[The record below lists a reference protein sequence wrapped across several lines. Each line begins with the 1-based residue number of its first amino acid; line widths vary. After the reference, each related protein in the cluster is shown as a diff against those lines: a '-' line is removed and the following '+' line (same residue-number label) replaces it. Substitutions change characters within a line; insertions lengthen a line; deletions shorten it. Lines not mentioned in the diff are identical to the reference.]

1 MLRRTAYL
9 AIAATAIAAVAL
21 TGCTGAGNG
30 ADSSTSPITDTIR
43 TTLGA
48 DPTTF
53 DAAKANAKDDY
64 EVARLLFDSVVRKD
78 DAGKLIAGIA
88 SSWKST
94 PTEATLS
101 IRSDATCSDGTKITP
116 TIVANSLTYFAD
128 PATRNNFAKLVFG
141 PGAPTISAD
150 DSAGTVNITLA
161 QPWSELMGGLTLAQ
175 TGIICPAGLADKA
188 GLAAGTVAGA
198 FSGPYTVTKASHG
211 VSYEMTLRKDYNA
224 WPKFSKKLSGSPA
237 KTIAFTPAVDP
248 TTVANQLLTGQI
260 DLSDIQPADQNRFD
274 KKPGYEV
281 TSIPFAGIFLLFN
294 ERPGSPFT
302 DPALRKAV
310 AQAVSQK
317 AFNAAAYAG
326 KGIAYNSI
334 VAPTVPCVLPDDSHL
349 TKQDVA
355 AAKQVLN
362 GKTFKM
368 VGTTAIGPN
377 GAGSTYVQ
385 AALKAAGANVDLQ
398 LVDNGTW
405 ATRTQTQPGT
415 WDITV
420 QGDAN
425 FVGTVAASL
434 TRIAGVPTEKGGRNI
449 GGGEHA
455 DILADIATAQSA
467 TDQQAKC
474 KAYTDA
480 QVTLLGEHDIV
491 PFSGQP
497 EVIVQRGGFSVQA
510 PGGAI
515 DWSTLRIG
523 K

>member
-1 MLRRTAYL
+1 MRRRTAYL
-9 AIAATAIAAVAL
+9 AVAATVAAALAL
-21 TGCTGAGNG
+21 TGCTGAGAGGGSG
-30 ADSSTSPITDTIR
+30 ADPHTDTIR

-78 DAGKLIAGIA
+78 DDGKLIGGLA
-88 SSWKST
+88 SSWKAT
-94 PTEATLS
+94 PTEATLD
-101 IRSDATCSDGTKITP
+101 IRTDATCSDGTKITP
-116 TIVANSLTYFAD
+116 SVVANSLAYFAD

-141 PGAPTISAD
+141 PGTPTITAD
-150 DSAGTVNITLA
+150 DSAGTVDIKLA

-175 TGIICPAGLADKA
+175 TGIICPAGLADKQ

-198 FSGPYTVTKASHG
+198 FSGPYTLTKASHG
-211 VSYEMTLRKDYNA
+211 VSYQMTLRSDYKA
-224 WPKFSKKLSGSPA
+224 WPKFSKKLAGTPA
-237 KTIAFTPAVDP
+237 KTITFTPAVDP
-248 TTVANQLLTGQI
+248 TTVANQLLTGQL
-260 DLSDIQPADQNRFD
+260 DLSDIQPADQDRFE
-274 KKPGYEV
+274 KKAGYDV

-302 DPALRKAV
+302 DPELRKAV
-310 AQAVSQK
+310 AEAVSQQ

-326 KGIAYNSI
+326 KGIHYDSI
-334 VAPTVPCVLPDDSHL
+334 VAPTVPCVLPDDSYL

-355 AAKQVLN
+355 AAKKVLN
-362 GKTFKM
+362 GKTFTM

-405 ATRTQTQPGT
+405 ATRTQTQPST

-434 TRIAGVPTEKGGRNI
+434 TRIAGVPTEQGGRNI
-449 GGGEHA
+449 GGGEHP
-455 DILADIATAQSA
+455 DILKDIATAQSA

-474 KAYTDA
+474 EAYKNA
-480 QVTLLGEHDIV
+480 QITLLQEHDIV

-497 EVIVQRGGFSVQA
+497 EVVVQRGGFSVQA

-523 K
+523 E

>member
-1 MLRRTAYL
+1 MRRRSPL
-9 AIAATAIAAVAL
+9 AVVIAVAAL
-21 TGCTGAGNG
+21 TGMLAGCSAGTSGTSKTGV
-30 ADSSTSPITDTIR
+30 STTTLR
-43 TTLGA
+43 TTLTA

-78 DAGKLIAGIA
+78 DDGKLIAGIA
-88 SSWKST
+88 SSWKAT
-94 PTEATLS
+94 PTHATLN
-101 IRSDATCSDGTKITP
+101 IRTDATCSDGTKITP

-128 PATRNNFAKLVFG
+128 PATHNNFAKLVFG
-141 PGAPTISAD
+141 PGTPTISSD
-150 DSAGTVNITLA
+150 DAKGTVDIALA

-175 TGIICPAGLADKA
+175 TGIICPAGLANKS

-198 FSGPYTVTKASHG
+198 FSGPYTLTKASHG
-211 VSYEMTLRKDYNA
+211 VSYQMTLRSDYKA
-224 WPKFSKKLSGSPA
+224 WPAFSKKLTGTPP
-237 KTIAFTPAVDP
+237 KTIVFTPDVDS
-248 TTVANQLLTGQI
+248 TTVANQLLTGQL
-260 DLSDIQPADQNRFD
+260 DLSDIQPADEQRFAH
-274 KKPGYEV
+274 KAGYQMM
-281 TSIPFAGIFLLFN
+281 SIPFAGIFLLFN

-310 AQAVSQK
+310 AQAVSQS

-326 KGIAYNSI
+326 KGIHYNSI
-334 VAPTVPCVLPDDSHL
+334 IASTVPCVLPNGDHL
-349 TKQDVA
+349 TKQDLA
-355 AAKQVLN
+355 AAKKVLN

-385 AALKAAGANVDLQ
+385 AALKAVGANVELQ

-405 ATRTQTQPGT
+405 ATRTQTQPNT
-415 WDITV
+415 WDMTV

-425 FVGTVAASL
+425 FVGTAAASL

-449 GGGEHA
+449 GGGEHQ
-455 DILADIATAQSA
+455 DVLADIATAQSA
-467 TDQQAKC
+467 TSQQAKC
-474 KAYTDA
+474 AAYTNA
-480 QVTLLGEHDIV
+480 QVTILDEHDIV

-497 EVIVQRGGFSVQA
+497 EVIVQRPGFSVQS
-510 PGGAI
+510 PGGAV
-515 DWSTLRIG
+515 DWATLRIA